1 MELTPS
7 EPQAFWFAV
16 RARGATVAGSR
27 VAPLTA
33 VHTAS
38 DWEITC
44 STSVRRPVVVWSCVR
59 IETGLVPG
67 VVLQRTAMLEAA
79 GSWWARAG
87 QAEPPSGLTGCRTSG
102 ATRLM
107 ECAG

>member
-16 RARGATVAGSR
+16 RASGATVAGCR

-59 IETGLVPG
+59 IETGLVPR
-67 VVLQRTAMLEAA
+67 VVLQRTARLEVAVSRCA
-79 GSWWARAG
+79 PARKPVRRLRLTGLRAG
-87 QAEPPSGLTGCRTSG
+87 AHRGRVG
-102 ATRLM
+102 
-107 ECAG
+107 

>member
-16 RARGATVAGSR
+16 RASGATVAGSR

-44 STSVRRPVVVWSCVR
+44 STSVRRPVAVWSCVR
-59 IETGLVPG
+59 IETGLVARG
-67 VVLQRTAMLEAA
+67 VLQRTAMLEAA
-79 GSWWARAG
+79 GRWWARTG
-87 QAEPPSGLTGCRTSG
+87 QAGPPDRPSGWCTSG
-102 ATRLM
+102 AGFFK
-107 ECAG
+107 A